1 MSGTS
6 AARVQV
12 MVVDDHLIFAQAV
25 RALLEEEP
33 RIEVVGVADTGAY
46 ALELAD
52 ARVPDVALVDAVM
65 PGWDGFEVTR
75 RLRRA
80 HPDLRVIVVSG
91 VGGNQ
96 IEQDAIAAGA
106 DAFLHKGNLQE
117 EIAATILAVAA
128 AASRAG

>member
-6 AARVQV
+6 AARLQV
-12 MVVDDHLIFAQAV
+12 MIVDDHAIFAQAV
-25 RALLEEEP
+25 RALLDEEP

-52 ARVPDVALVDAVM
+52 ALAPDVALVDAVM

-75 RLRRA
+75 RLRRG

-91 VGGNQ
+91 VAGAQ

-106 DAFLHKGNLQE
+106 DAFLRKGNLLE

-128 AASRAG
+128 AAGLTR